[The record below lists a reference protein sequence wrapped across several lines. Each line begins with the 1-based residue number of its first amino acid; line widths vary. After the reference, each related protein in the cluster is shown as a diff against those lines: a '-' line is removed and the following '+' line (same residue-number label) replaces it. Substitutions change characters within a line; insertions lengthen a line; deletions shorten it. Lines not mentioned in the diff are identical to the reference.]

1 MSVLIKKKIMK
12 KVNLVLMSCM
22 IIVFISSCS
31 DSHDDACHECHI
43 ALENADGSETMWEMQ
58 NSSGGED
65 FCGEELTTVE
75 APGYDHSV
83 SEILISTVGNDTLQP
98 GDYGASNGY
107 EIHCE
112 DHGDHDAHDH

>member
-1 MSVLIKKKIMK
+1 MK
-12 KVNLVLMSCM
+12 KFNYLLTAVAFLV
-22 IIVFISSCS
+22 IVTTTSCS
-31 DSHDDACHECHI
+31 KSDDGCHECHI
-43 ALENADGSETMWEMQ
+43 ALENADGSETMWEMT

-75 APGYDHSV
+75 APDYDHSV
-83 SEILISTVGNDTLQP
+83 SEILISTDGNDTLQP

-112 DHGDHDAHDH
+112 DHGDHDDHDH

>member
-1 MSVLIKKKIMK
+1 MK
-12 KVNLVLMSCM
+12 KVNYLLTAVAFMFG
-22 IIVFISSCS
+22 VTFTSCS

-43 ALENADGSETMWEMQ
+43 ALENADGSETMWEMT

-83 SEILISTVGNDTLQP
+83 SEMLISIGGNDTLQP

-112 DHGDHDAHDH
+112 DHGDHDDH